1 MRATGHRRAPA
12 ASPTT
17 RNVQA
22 LILLLILAAP
32 ASITAKTDAWAPLGL
47 SGESVTVLTVASPGR
62 VYAGT
67 SSGAIFKIADR
78 VQTWLTL
85 DLGGHFNPV
94 TAIAASPKDPAA
106 VYACTP
112 DGLFKSMN
120 GGVTWTVPGE
130 ELTGCI
136 ALSIDPRDTNI
147 VYAAGS
153 SGLFK
158 TADAG
163 ANWIR
168 TSLAPTAV
176 NLVIDP
182 QNPDTIYAA
191 TATGVVKSADGGANW
206 TVDPLSPGPVRGLA
220 IDPQTSTTLYT
231 GALTGGVFK
240 STDAGRSWTSSGL
253 SSTPVFGLVVDVQ
266 ESSTVYAA
274 TETGPFKSV
283 DGGRTWF
290 SLPQG
295 LNAKT
300 TAIAGDLALCKIYV
314 GTRDGA
320 FETDIGPVLTIHS
333 DLCVGREWTLVVS
346 HAGGNMPIRL
356 LGVSSEFLW
365 EIPQWGI
372 TNAAGMFITKGI
384 FPLHTEG
391 DHQLRVEVGGI
402 LSNLISLAVTNCQ

>member
-1 MRATGHRRAPA
+1 
-12 ASPTT
+12 
-17 RNVQA
+17 
-22 LILLLILAAP
+22 
-32 ASITAKTDAWAPLGL
+32 
-47 SGESVTVLTVASPGR
+47 
-62 VYAGT
+62 
-67 SSGAIFKIADR
+67 
-78 VQTWLTL
+78 
-85 DLGGHFNPV
+85 
-94 TAIAASPKDPAA
+94 
-106 VYACTP
+106 
-112 DGLFKSMN
+112 MN
-120 GGVTWTVPGE
+120 GGVSWTILTE
-130 ELTGCI
+130 ELIGCI

-153 SGLFK
+153 SGLLK

-191 TATGVVKSADGGANW
+191 TPTGVVKSADGGANW
-206 TVDPLSPGPVRGLA
+206 TVYPISPGTVRGLA
-220 IDPQTSTTLYT
+220 IDPQTSTTLYAGT
-231 GALTGGVFK
+231 LTGGVFK
-240 STDAGRSWTSSGL
+240 STDAGRSWTPSGL
-253 SSTPVFGLVVDVQ
+253 FSTPVFGLVVDVQ

-283 DGGRTWF
+283 DAGRTWF
-290 SLPQG
+290 SVAQG

-314 GTRDGA
+314 GTQDGA
-320 FETDIGPVLTIHS
+320 FEKDIGPVLTIHS

-356 LGVSSEFLW
+356 LGVSSESVW

-372 TNAAGMFITKGI
+372 TNGVGMFTTKGI
-384 FPLHTEG
+384 FALSTEG
-391 DHQLRVEVGGI
+391 GHQLRVEVGGI
-402 LSNLISLAVTNCQ
+402 LSNVIAFAVTN